1 MPWLRVGDTAAS
13 HPVVLR
19 ALELPQADERLKMEL
34 FGFAALA
41 ASMSASHKSD
51 YIVELGTIRAIA
63 GFARAEELI
72 KAAIACGY
80 FEEISKGGNTAY
92 KLLDDPELFH
102 MRLKEEIDWENRRK
116 NDNRNKS
123 IIVPVRLR
131 DGDAC
136 RWCGKVVYWGDQKSA
151 RGGTYDHLHPSKG
164 AEKPSDMVVACRS
177 CNSSRKDNKDWNGTL
192 LAVPKKPY
200 YGRKTVDFLAEN
212 DITVSLSPE
221 SEKPVIT
228 GQEALSRMRETANSV
243 SGTPGSVGDGLECV
257 PPLEASSVRGSASVA
272 SQDCARGSADLA
284 SAPEILTSVSLNG
297 DAGFSAQDAESQIS
311 AFMSDLDSGDLGDG
325 LEAEESKE
333 GDQRHAWH
341 PVNWDN
347 ESCSVSGTPGS
358 VGDGLECVPPLE
370 ASSVRGSAS
379 VASQDCAR
387 GSAEPG
393 SLFDDAGKHKSRSR
407 GKRRRRPRL
416 PRGRGESKQ
425 KVNSEH
431 HSESFR
437 ISPNMEGVCSGYAG
451 TGRDGKRPK
460 PATGVGAYDSEKIE
474 KKRKRRRR

>member
-272 SQDCARGSADLA
+272 SQDCARGSA
-284 SAPEILTSVSLNG
+284 
-297 DAGFSAQDAESQIS
+297 
-311 AFMSDLDSGDLGDG
+311 
-325 LEAEESKE
+325 
-333 GDQRHAWH
+333 
-341 PVNWDN
+341 
-347 ESCSVSGTPGS
+347 
-358 VGDGLECVPPLE
+358 
-370 ASSVRGSAS
+370 
-379 VASQDCAR
+379 
-387 GSAEPG
+387 EPG

-460 PATGVGAYDSEKIE
+460 PATGVGEFAVPSDSESFRISPNMEGVCSGYAGTGRDGKRPKPATGVGAYDSEKIE